1 MTGKLDEAI
10 KNLLVQALPALL
22 GGNSPAVETSVTGDL
37 FELDPR
43 SADAVAGEPRPDD
56 RTDNLPFS
64 PAQPAGPYTLTQTP
78 DPGPRRVRLT
88 SALGDR
94 IALTEAE
101 VIWDADDARRF
112 TLNLRADRELAG
124 INGVQALYS
133 VVAVYTKL
141 KFGQSLT
148 VQLQSGDAA
157 KLEQAEALT
166 VAVITLNRQQ
176 LIEQGRETFSQ
187 GDYGA
192 QLEIKSFQFV
202 KGATPSAGARLLHFR
217 AEIELKATR
226 ALAETEGRP
235 IQRIRTAGRPLDPN
249 RAVDIFID
257 VEA

>member
-22 GGNSPAVETSVTGDL
+22 GGASPAVQTTVAGDL
-37 FELDPR
+37 FELDPH
-43 SADAVAGEPRPDD
+43 SADAIASEARPDD
-56 RTDNLPFS
+56 RTDNLPFNA
-64 PAQPAGPYTLTQTP
+64 AQPTGPYTLTQTP
-78 DPGPRRVRLT
+78 VPGPRRVRLT

-94 IALTEAE
+94 IALTDAE
-101 VIWDADDARRF
+101 VQWDANDARRF
-112 TLNLRADRELAG
+112 TLQLRADRDPATV
-124 INGVQALYS
+124 NGVQVLYS

-141 KFGQSLT
+141 KFGQNLT
-148 VQLQSGDAA
+148 LQLQSDDAV
-157 KLEQAEALT
+157 KLEQAEALAL
-166 VAVITLNRQQ
+166 AVIALNRQQ
-176 LIEQGRETFSQ
+176 LIEQGRESFSQ

-192 QLEIKSFQFV
+192 LLEIKSFQFV
-202 KGATPSAGARLLHFR
+202 KGATLSATARLLHFR

-226 ALAETEGRP
+226 SLGDDEGKP